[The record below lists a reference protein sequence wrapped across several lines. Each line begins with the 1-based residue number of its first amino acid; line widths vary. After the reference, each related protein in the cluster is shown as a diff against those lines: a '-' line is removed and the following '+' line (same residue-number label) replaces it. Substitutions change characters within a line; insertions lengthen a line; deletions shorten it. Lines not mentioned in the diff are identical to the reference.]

1 MKRFWLAGFVCA
13 SSAWSVSVPA
23 AAPPAPASA
32 AAQSTDALDARMR
45 CFADANPAHFAR
57 ARFARASSPFG
68 KLVID
73 VAARHAGLLVHA

>member
-13 SSAWSVSVPA
+13 SAAWSVSVP
-23 AAPPAPASA
+23 A
-32 AAQSTDALDARMR
+32 AAQSTDALDARMQ
-45 CFADANPAHFAR
+45 CFVDANPAHFTC